1 MKLPSNQTHIRVP
14 ISAIRDTGN
23 VRLEYDEEGIRE
35 LAASIRRDGLINAVT
50 VKPPVEDENGIKTY
64 ELIAG
69 HRRIRAL
76 KYLCEQGDDFSMVEC
91 KILTGEMWALQMI
104 ENIQRTDLS
113 SRDKEEAIS
122 YALSIGLSQT
132 QIAEKLSKPI
142 QYISDIVAGAKIR
155 KIADEH
161 GLDTKDI
168 ATKTLSQLR
177 SIPEEEVPVFVEQ
190 LIREGGTYRV
200 ATRMMNAQKQWED
213 AHSQSNPTTYVS
225 SENSEQDDIDEQI
238 NGMFMDEADDVE
250 YDEDESMIEPA
261 EMTEA
266 EFNYR
271 DERNKIESRFVMGT
285 EIDKVG
291 KRLFFKDLWN
301 QRYIAMKINK
311 KNIVCTVSSDI
322 KPSSGQVMIS
332 YFKSNGEAIN
342 IPFSKRLVDDTTV
355 ENGHWFFYEI
365 PDDAKKL
372 AVPIFTNFDDKEKA
386 PYKKPEPFTWNV
398 TNADNMMSVFLELPS
413 KMKRLPAGTKLCV
426 KNYGKVTAISAVQYF
441 PAEDK
446 LIFHSAEPDAIH
458 Y

>member
-1 MKLPSNQTHIRVP
+1 MKLPSNQTHIKVP

-225 SENSEQDDIDEQI
+225 SEKSEQDDIDEQI

-250 YDEDESMIEPA
+250 YDENESMIEPA

-266 EFNYR
+266 EFEKESSPA
-271 DERNKIESRFVMGT
+271 DEALET
-285 EIDKVG
+285 
-291 KRLFFKDLWN
+291 
-301 QRYIAMKINK
+301 
-311 KNIVCTVSSDI
+311 TTHVSS
-322 KPSSGQVMIS
+322 KP
-332 YFKSNGEAIN
+332 
-342 IPFSKRLVDDTTV
+342 
-355 ENGHWFFYEI
+355 
-365 PDDAKKL
+365 KK
-372 AVPIFTNFDDKEKA
+372 DKETA
-386 PYKKPEPFTWNV
+386 SFNWYLRPNDR
-398 TNADNMMSVFLELPS
+398 NAMMSVLG
-413 KMKRLPAGTKLCV
+413 RLPFYIKQMPLNTKICV
-426 KNYGKVTAISAVQYF
+426 QTGSKLAEISSVIY
-441 PAEDK
+441 ESEENR
-446 LIFHSAEPDAIH
+446 LIFRCLEDFGV
-458 Y
+458 